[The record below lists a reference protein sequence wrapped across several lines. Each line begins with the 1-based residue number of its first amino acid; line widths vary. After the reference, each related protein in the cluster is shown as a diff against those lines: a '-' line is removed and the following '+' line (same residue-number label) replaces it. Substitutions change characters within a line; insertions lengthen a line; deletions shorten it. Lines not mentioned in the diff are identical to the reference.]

1 MATNKQIYES
11 LQSISRNLPDNTNN
25 IYMSSI
31 VSVKSISYSQSVM
44 RKDIREIT
52 RVCGD
57 RRFGCGD
64 NK

>member
-1 MATNKQIYES
+1 MATNKQIYET
-11 LQSISRNLPDNTNN
+11 LQSISRNLHDNTN

-57 RRFGCGD
+57 RRFGCGN